1 MHRRRTRTLLTGILL
16 VGIALLG
23 SCASTGGT
31 AGPTPTAATSGSV
44 TPGTGTPTTDAPSEG
59 WIDGEPDWNMATEHG
74 GYAPDVAVP
83 ESASADKASGA
94 VAATTAATTAS
105 ETAASGASAG
115 DASAA
120 GGVVAQN
127 DAPLRA
133 GSVDDNADF
142 TAFLDYLGRIRG
154 LGVQTR
160 DFDPTGRIVV
170 SVTGTSGLPVA
181 GAEVTV
187 SVAGAPV
194 ATIRTTA
201 DGTARLLPLLYADTT
216 AQSYDFEIGGT
227 NGSAAPGG
235 VVALTADAVGG
246 AQAPVA
252 VDVLFLLDA
261 TGSMGDEIDRLKTT
275 IDAVAERIA
284 ALDVQPDVHFGM
296 TLYRDLADTFVT
308 KTFDFTGDI
317 GAFSA
322 AIGDVTADGGDD
334 YPEAMDEG
342 LADAL
347 STPNWRDPSSTIQ
360 LVFLVADAPPQ
371 ITRDVQNPYTASIVD
386 AIARGVK
393 IIPIASSESDDQA
406 EAVFRQLA
414 EATGGKF
421 VFLSYGAG
429 GAATGT
435 NTDIE
440 STDYEELSLDDLIV
454 RFVGEELSALTGTA
468 PVEPPPDTTVTTVP
482 VTDPP
487 GQ

>member
-1 MHRRRTRTLLTGILL
+1 M
-16 VGIALLG
+16 
-23 SCASTGGT
+23 
-31 AGPTPTAATSGSV
+31 SG
-44 TPGTGTPTTDAPSEG
+44 
-59 WIDGEPDWNMATEHG
+59 
-74 GYAPDVAVP
+74 
-83 ESASADKASGA
+83 DKASGT
-94 VAATTAATTAS
+94 V
-105 ETAASGASAG
+105 AASGAFETADTTASAG
-115 DASAA
+115 DAPVA
-120 GGVVAQN
+120 GGVVAPN
-127 DAPLRA
+127 DDPLHA

-160 DFDPTGRIVV
+160 EFDPTGRIVV
-170 SVTGTSGLPVA
+170 TVTGTSGLPVA
-181 GAEVTV
+181 GAEVAV
-187 SVAGAPV
+187 SAAGLPV
-194 ATIRTTA
+194 ATVRTTA
-201 DGTARLLPLLYADTT
+201 DGTARFLPMLYGGAA
-216 AQSYDFEIGGT
+216 AQSYDFAVGGSS
-227 NGSAAPGG
+227 GSAAPGG
-235 VVALTADAVGG
+235 VVALMADAAGG

-284 ALDVQPDVHFGM
+284 ALDVQPDVRFGM
-296 TLYRDLADTFVT
+296 TLYRDLADPFVT
-308 KTFDFTGDI
+308 KTFDFSGDV

-322 AIGDVTADGGDD
+322 AIGDVVADGGDD

-347 STPNWRDPSSTIQ
+347 NAPSWRDPSSTIQ
-360 LVFLVADAPPQ
+360 LVFLVADAPQQ
-371 ITRDVQNPYTASIVD
+371 ITRDVQSPYRPSIVD

-406 EAVFRQLA
+406 EPVFRQLA
-414 EATGGKF
+414 EATGGTF

-440 STDYEELSLDDLIV
+440 STDYEELALDDLIV
-454 RFVGEELSALTGTA
+454 RFVGAELAALTGTA